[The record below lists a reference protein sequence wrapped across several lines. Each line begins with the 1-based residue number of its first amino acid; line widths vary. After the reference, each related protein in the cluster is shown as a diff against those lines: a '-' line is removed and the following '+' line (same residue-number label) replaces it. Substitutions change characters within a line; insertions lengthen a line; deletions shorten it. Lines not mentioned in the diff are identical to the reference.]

1 MRILELL
8 QERRI
13 QRTVYMYHGTS
24 SRFLRSIL
32 KHGLLPDPGHT
43 SWVGHY
49 NLASLGGVYMSIDH
63 DTAVEAARA
72 AVNKHG
78 GEPIIIQISVVTD
91 SGTPD
96 EDDVINTILNAT
108 YRTYKDRTGYYSDP
122 VRDSAR
128 MLRGRFKMSKN
139 SVEIIRN
146 IVIVT
151 MKILKQD
158 GYGQNLNSI
167 DAATELQKQPKI
179 REYTAELLRTMRPL
193 MSIDSEP
200 NVRIT
205 RPIGFRGK
213 TRIVKIAD
221 LNSGRTLYPR
231 TNIMVP

>member
-32 KHGLLPDPGHT
+32 KHGLLPDPGHK
-43 SWVGHY
+43 SWVGYH
-49 NLASLGGVYMSIDH
+49 NLASLGGVYMSIDR
-63 DTAVEAARA
+63 DTAAEAARA

-78 GEPIIIQISVVTD
+78 GEPIIIKISVVPD

-96 EDDVINTILNAT
+96 EDDVINTILKAT
-108 YRTYKDRTGYYSDP
+108 YETYKDRPKYTYNP
-122 VRDSAR
+122 VSRSAR
-128 MLRGRFKMSKN
+128 LLRDKFKMPEDS
-139 SVEIIRN
+139 EAIIRY
-146 IVIVT
+146 IVT
-151 MKILKQD
+151 TALDILERD
-158 GYGQNLNSI
+158 DYGQSLDWMNAPI
-167 DAATELQKQPKI
+167 ELQKQPKI
-179 REYTAELLRTMRPL
+179 REYTAELLRTMRPR

-221 LNSGRTLYPR
+221 LNSGRTLYQG
-231 TNIMVP
+231 